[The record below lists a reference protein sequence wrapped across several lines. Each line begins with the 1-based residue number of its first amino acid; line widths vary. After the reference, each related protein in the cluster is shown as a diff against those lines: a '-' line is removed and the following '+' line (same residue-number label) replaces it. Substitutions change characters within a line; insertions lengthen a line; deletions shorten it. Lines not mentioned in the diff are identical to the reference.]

1 MRTPI
6 AIATLVPLALV
17 AAGCG
22 GGRAASTAAT
32 AVPAASAP
40 ATTDSIP
47 GLSPARSEWALV
59 PGAGTKAV
67 SNVGSD
73 GSGKTVT
80 RILVAGA
87 KDDSTR
93 QVRYVDGAWALPVPI
108 PSGDTEGLSYDG
120 GTAVL
125 QSTDTP
131 SRFVVLHVLSGRLS
145 VVDLQRDGSFG
156 FDALSPSGDAL
167 YLTQYRDVAGGRVD
181 KIRLYDLHAGRL
193 DPTPVVDKSEGG
205 EAMAGIP
212 VARTRSADGATVY
225 TVYEG
230 AEHPFVHM
238 LLTTAAISFCI
249 DLPGKPAGTATG
261 SWTVALGHAG
271 TTLTATSD
279 RLGKEFLV
287 GLKDVPTLEHVA
299 AFPSGAPAS

>member
-6 AIATLVPLALV
+6 AIATLTSIALLG
-17 AAGCG
+17 AACG
-22 GGRAASTAAT
+22 GGRGAAT
-32 AVPAASAP
+32 TAPAPPAASAP
-40 ATTDSIP
+40 ATTDAIP
-47 GLSPARSEWALV
+47 GLAPARSEWALA
-59 PGAGTKAV
+59 PGADTKAV

-80 RILVAGA
+80 RVLVAGA
-87 KDDSTR
+87 RDDSTKA
-93 QVRYVDGAWALPVPI
+93 VRYVDGAWALPVPI
-108 PSGDTEGLSYDG
+108 AGGDTEGLSHDG

-131 SRFVVLHVLSGRLS
+131 SRFVVLHVLTGATR

-167 YLTQYRDVAGGRVD
+167 YLTQYRDVTGKRVD
-181 KIRLYDLHAGRL
+181 EIRRYDLRAGRL
-193 DPTPVVDKSEGG
+193 DATPVVDKSEGG
-205 EAMAGIP
+205 EAMSGIP

-230 AEHPFVHM
+230 REHPFVHM

-249 DLPGKPAGTATG
+249 DLPGKPAGAATG
-261 SWTVALGHAG
+261 AWTVRLGHGG

-287 GLKDVPTLEHVA
+287 GVAGDAVPALQRVA
-299 AFPSGAPAS
+299 ALSAGS

>member
-6 AIATLVPLALV
+6 AIATLVPLALLG
-17 AAGCG
+17 AACG
-22 GGRAASTAAT
+22 GGSRDAA
-32 AVPAASAP
+32 PAPTPPTASAP
-40 ATTDSIP
+40 ATTDAIP
-47 GLSPARSEWALV
+47 GLAPARSEWAAA

-80 RILVAGA
+80 RVLVAGA

-108 PSGDTEGLSYDG
+108 PGGDTEGLSYDG

-131 SRFVVLHVLSGRLS
+131 GRFVVLHVVTGTSS

-167 YLTQYRDVAGGRVD
+167 YLTQYRDVTGGRVD
-181 KIRLYDLHAGRL
+181 KIRRYDLRAGRL

-205 EAMAGIP
+205 EAMAGVP

-249 DLPGKPAGTATG
+249 DLPGKPAGSATG
-261 SWTVALGHAG
+261 NWTVKLGTRG

-279 RLGKEFLV
+279 RLGKAFLV
-287 GLKDVPTLEHVA
+287 GLNDVPTLERVA
-299 AFPSGAPAS
+299 ALPAGS